1 MGGDRSWTHEDWQRQ
16 PTCVRTL
23 LNELRTLVVM
33 GLMSRE
39 DLSDFKE
46 AYNLLP
52 AGRAILQND
61 SGPVTRSESLQ
72 SSERTR
78 TIAQDE

>member
-1 MGGDRSWTHEDWQRQ
+1 MAEPTLNYFQVRALQLTANGRRPLIVTDDDWQRQ
-16 PTCVRTL
+16 PTCVLIL
-23 LNELRTLVVM
+23 LRELRTLVVM

-52 AGRAILQND
+52 AGRAILH
-61 SGPVTRSESLQ
+61 RHK
-72 SSERTR
+72 
-78 TIAQDE
+78 

>member
-1 MGGDRSWTHEDWQRQ
+1 MMRESSLNYFQVRALKLTTNGRRPLIVTDDDWQRQ
-16 PTCVRTL
+16 PTHVGIL

-39 DLSDFKE
+39 DLTDFKE

-52 AGRAILQND
+52 AGRAILQ
-61 SGPVTRSESLQ
+61 RHE
-72 SSERTR
+72 
-78 TIAQDE
+78 